1 MSANKTADK
10 VSLIKARFEKNFREA
25 LKKDTENS
33 LGDRSRYIGA
43 SDISGCLRSSYLSK
57 VAKRE
62 DDIKQLLTFERGHQF
77 ENIVRK
83 FLYGETFK
91 EQVEIKNA
99 RTSNGFPLKPHLDFV
114 IYDKERK
121 KATVVEAKSTKNTIE
136 LYDSY
141 VLQTQLQMGLL
152 QAQCGDEWTV
162 NGLIFVISTESE
174 YEVFPVEQNKTLF
187 DMAMQRADVLADAI
201 KKGIE
206 PEAEIQAYC
215 SMCPFKGDCKAV
227 SKGVDKQLPFNI
239 KSSIRKLKTL
249 QKAEKEIK
257 NIKET
262 VKSFMETTNTFV
274 AKCDDTT
281 VSLCKSSRDQYSV
294 DVNLL
299 RVEQPDIYA
308 KYRKESKGST
318 WLRII

>member
-57 VAKRE
+57 VAKKE
-62 DDIKQLLTFERGHQF
+62 DDISQLLTFERGHQF

-99 RTSNGFPLKPHLDFV
+99 KTSNGFPLKPHLDFV

-121 KATVVEAKSTKNTIE
+121 KATIVEAKSTKNTIE
-136 LYDSY
+136 LYESY
-141 VLQTQLQMGLL
+141 VLQIQIQMGLL
-152 QAQCGDEWTV
+152 QEQCGNKWTV

-174 YEVFPVEQNKTLF
+174 YGIFPVEQNKTLF

-215 SMCPFKGDCKAV
+215 GMCPFKGDCKAV

-281 VSLCKSSRDQYSV
+281 VSLCKNSGDKYSL
-294 DVNLL
+294 DVNRL
-299 RVEQPDIYA
+299 RVEEPEMYA
-308 KYRKESKGST
+308 KYRKESQGSS

>member
-57 VAKRE
+57 VAKKE
-62 DDIKQLLTFERGHQF
+62 DDISQLLTFERGHQF

-99 RTSNGFPLKPHLDFV
+99 KTSNGFPLKPHLDFV

-121 KATVVEAKSTKNTIE
+121 KATIVEAKSTKNIIE
-136 LYDSY
+136 LYESY
-141 VLQTQLQMGLL
+141 VLQIQIQMGLL
-152 QAQCGDEWTV
+152 QEQCGNKWTV

-174 YEVFPVEQNKTLF
+174 YGIFPVEQNKTLF

-281 VSLCKSSRDQYSV
+281 VSLCKNSGDKYSL
-294 DVNLL
+294 DVNRL
-299 RVEQPDIYA
+299 RVEEPEMYA
-308 KYRKESKGST
+308 KYRKESQGSS

>member
-1 MSANKTADK
+1 MNKTADK

-57 VAKRE
+57 VAKKE
-62 DDIKQLLTFERGHQF
+62 DDISQLLTFERGHQF

-99 RTSNGFPLKPHLDFV
+99 KTSNGFPLKPHLDFV

-121 KATVVEAKSTKNTIE
+121 KATIVEAKSTKNTIE
-136 LYDSY
+136 LYESY
-141 VLQTQLQMGLL
+141 VLQIQIQMGLL
-152 QAQCGDEWTV
+152 QEQCGNKWTV

-174 YEVFPVEQNKTLF
+174 YGIFPVEQNKTLF

-281 VSLCKSSRDQYSV
+281 VSLCKNSGDKYSL
-294 DVNLL
+294 DVNRL
-299 RVEQPDIYA
+299 RVEEPEMYA
-308 KYRKESKGST
+308 KYRKESQGSS

>member
-57 VAKRE
+57 VAKKE
-62 DDIKQLLTFERGHQF
+62 DDISQLLTFERGHQF

-99 RTSNGFPLKPHLDFV
+99 KTSNGFPLKPHLDFV

-121 KATVVEAKSTKNTIE
+121 KATIVEAKSTKNIIE
-136 LYDSY
+136 LYESY
-141 VLQTQLQMGLL
+141 VLQIQIQMGLL
-152 QAQCGDEWTV
+152 QEQCGDKWTV

-174 YEVFPVEQNKTLF
+174 YGIFPVEQNKTLF

-239 KSSIRKLKTL
+239 KSSIWKLKTL

-281 VSLCKSSRDQYSV
+281 VSLCKSSRDKYSLY
-294 DVNLL
+294 VNRL
-299 RVEQPDIYA
+299 RVEEPEMYA
-308 KYRKESKGST
+308 KYRKESQGSS

>member
-33 LGDRSRYIGA
+33 LGDRSRYVGA

-57 VAKRE
+57 VAKKE
-62 DDIKQLLTFERGHQF
+62 DDISQLLTFERGHQF

-99 RTSNGFPLKPHLDFV
+99 KTSNGFPLKPHLDFV

-121 KATVVEAKSTKNTIE
+121 KATIVEAKSTKNTIE
-136 LYDSY
+136 LYESY
-141 VLQTQLQMGLL
+141 VLQIQIQMGLL
-152 QAQCGDEWTV
+152 QEQCGNKWTV

-174 YEVFPVEQNKTLF
+174 YGIFPVEQNKTLF

-281 VSLCKSSRDQYSV
+281 VSLCKNSGDKYSL
-294 DVNLL
+294 DVNRL
-299 RVEQPDIYA
+299 RVEEPEMYA
-308 KYRKESKGST
+308 KYRKESQGSS

>member
-1 MSANKTADK
+1 MNKTADK

-57 VAKRE
+57 VAKKE
-62 DDIKQLLTFERGHQF
+62 DDISQLLTFERGHQF

-99 RTSNGFPLKPHLDFV
+99 KTSNGFPLKPHLDFV

-121 KATVVEAKSTKNTIE
+121 KATIVEAKSTKNTIE
-136 LYDSY
+136 LYESY
-141 VLQTQLQMGLL
+141 VLQIQIQMGLL
-152 QAQCGDEWTV
+152 QEQCGNTWTV

-174 YEVFPVEQNKTLF
+174 YGIFPVEQNKTLF

-281 VSLCKSSRDQYSV
+281 VSLCKNSGDKYSL
-294 DVNLL
+294 DVNRL
-299 RVEQPDIYA
+299 RVEEPEMYA
-308 KYRKESKGST
+308 KYRKESQGSS

>member
-57 VAKRE
+57 VAKKE
-62 DDIKQLLTFERGHQF
+62 DDISQLLTFERGHQF

-99 RTSNGFPLKPHLDFV
+99 KTSNGFPLKPHLDFV

-121 KATVVEAKSTKNTIE
+121 KATTVEAKSTKNTIE
-136 LYDSY
+136 LYESY
-141 VLQTQLQMGLL
+141 VLQIQIQMGLL
-152 QAQCGDEWTV
+152 QEQCGNKWTV

-174 YEVFPVEQNKTLF
+174 YGIFPVEQNKTLF

-281 VSLCKSSRDQYSV
+281 VSLCKNSGDKYSL
-294 DVNLL
+294 DVNRL
-299 RVEQPDIYA
+299 RVEEPEMYA
-308 KYRKESKGST
+308 KYRKESQGSS

>member
-1 MSANKTADK
+1 MNKTADK

-33 LGDRSRYIGA
+33 LGDRSRYVGA

-57 VAKRE
+57 VAKKE
-62 DDIKQLLTFERGHQF
+62 DDISQLLTFERGHQF

-99 RTSNGFPLKPHLDFV
+99 KTSNGFPLKPHLDFV

-121 KATVVEAKSTKNTIE
+121 KATIVEAKSTKNTIE
-136 LYDSY
+136 LYESY
-141 VLQTQLQMGLL
+141 VLQIQIQMGLL
-152 QAQCGDEWTV
+152 QEQCGNKWTV

-174 YEVFPVEQNKTLF
+174 YGIFPVEQNKTLF

-281 VSLCKSSRDQYSV
+281 VSLCKNSGDKYSL
-294 DVNLL
+294 DVNRL
-299 RVEQPDIYA
+299 RVEEPEMYA
-308 KYRKESKGST
+308 KYRKESQGSS

>member
-57 VAKRE
+57 VAKKE
-62 DDIKQLLTFERGHQF
+62 DDISQLLTFERGHQF

-99 RTSNGFPLKPHLDFV
+99 KTSNGFPLKPHLDFV

-121 KATVVEAKSTKNTIE
+121 KATIVEAKSTKNTIE
-136 LYDSY
+136 LYESY
-141 VLQTQLQMGLL
+141 VLQIQIQMGLL
-152 QAQCGDEWTV
+152 QEQCGNKWTV
-162 NGLIFVISTESE
+162 NGLIFVVSTESE
-174 YEVFPVEQNKTLF
+174 YGIFPVEQNKTLF

-281 VSLCKSSRDQYSV
+281 VSLCKNSGDKYSL
-294 DVNLL
+294 DVNRL
-299 RVEQPDIYA
+299 RVEEPEMYA
-308 KYRKESKGST
+308 KYRKESQGSS

>member
-1 MSANKTADK
+1 MNKTADK

-57 VAKRE
+57 VAKKE
-62 DDIKQLLTFERGHQF
+62 DDISQLLTFERGHQF

-99 RTSNGFPLKPHLDFV
+99 KTSNGFPLKPHLDFV

-121 KATVVEAKSTKNTIE
+121 KATIVEAKSTKNTIE
-136 LYDSY
+136 LYESY
-141 VLQTQLQMGLL
+141 VLQIQIQMGLL
-152 QAQCGDEWTV
+152 QEQCGDKWTV

-174 YEVFPVEQNKTLF
+174 YGIFPVEQNKTLF

-239 KSSIRKLKTL
+239 KSSIWKLKTL

-281 VSLCKSSRDQYSV
+281 VSLCKNSGDKYSL
-294 DVNLL
+294 DVNRL
-299 RVEQPDIYA
+299 RVEEPEMYA
-308 KYRKESKGST
+308 KYRKESQGSS

>member
-1 MSANKTADK
+1 MNKTADK

-57 VAKRE
+57 VAKKE
-62 DDIKQLLTFERGHQF
+62 DDISQLLTFERGHQF

-99 RTSNGFPLKPHLDFV
+99 KTSNGFPLKPHLDFV

-121 KATVVEAKSTKNTIE
+121 KATIVEAKSTKNIIE
-136 LYDSY
+136 LYESY
-141 VLQTQLQMGLL
+141 VLQIQIQMGLL
-152 QAQCGDEWTV
+152 QEQCGNKWTV

-174 YEVFPVEQNKTLF
+174 YGIFPVEQNKTLF

-249 QKAEKEIK
+249 QKAEK
-257 NIKET
+257 
-262 VKSFMETTNTFV
+262 
-274 AKCDDTT
+274 
-281 VSLCKSSRDQYSV
+281 
-294 DVNLL
+294 
-299 RVEQPDIYA
+299 
-308 KYRKESKGST
+308 
-318 WLRII
+318 

>member
-57 VAKRE
+57 VAKKE
-62 DDIKQLLTFERGHQF
+62 DDISQLLTFERGHQF

-99 RTSNGFPLKPHLDFV
+99 KTSNGFPLKPHLDFV

-121 KATVVEAKSTKNTIE
+121 KATIVEAKSTKNIIE
-136 LYDSY
+136 LYESY
-141 VLQTQLQMGLL
+141 VLQIQIQMGLL
-152 QAQCGDEWTV
+152 QEQCGDKWTV

-174 YEVFPVEQNKTLF
+174 YGIFPVEQNKTLF

-281 VSLCKSSRDQYSV
+281 VSLCKNSGDKYSL
-294 DVNLL
+294 DVNRL
-299 RVEQPDIYA
+299 RVEEPEMYA
-308 KYRKESKGST
+308 KYRKESQGSS

>member
-1 MSANKTADK
+1 MSANKTPDRL
-10 VSLIKARFEKNFREA
+10 SLIKSRFEKNFKEA
-25 LKKDTENS
+25 LKKDTEKS

-99 RTSNGFPLKPHLDFV
+99 KTSNGFPLKPHLDFV

-152 QAQCGDEWTV
+152 QAQCGSDWTV

-187 DMAMQRADVLADAI
+187 DMAMQRADVLADSL

-215 SMCPFKGDCKAV
+215 NLCQFKSDCKAI

-249 QKAEKEIK
+249 QGVEKEIK

-262 VKSFMETTNTFV
+262 VKSFMEATNTLV

-281 VSLCKSSRDQYSV
+281 VSLCKSSGDKYSV

-299 RVEQPDIYA
+299 RVEQPDIFA
-308 KYRKESKGST
+308 KYRKESRNSS
-318 WLRII
+318 WLKII

>member
-1 MSANKTADK
+1 MSANKTPDR
-10 VSLIKARFEKNFREA
+10 VSLIKARFERNFKEA

-187 DMAMQRADVLADAI
+187 DMAMQRADVLADSL
-201 KKGIE
+201 KKGVE

-239 KSSIRKLKTL
+239 KALIKKLKEL
-249 QKAEKEIK
+249 QATEKEIK
-257 NIKET
+257 KIKNEILD
-262 VKSFMETTNTFV
+262 FMKATNTLV
-274 AKCDDTT
+274 AKCNDAT
-281 VSLCKSSRDQYSV
+281 VSLCENQGNQYSV
-294 DVNLL
+294 DVNRL
-299 RVEQPDIYA
+299 RIEEPDIYA